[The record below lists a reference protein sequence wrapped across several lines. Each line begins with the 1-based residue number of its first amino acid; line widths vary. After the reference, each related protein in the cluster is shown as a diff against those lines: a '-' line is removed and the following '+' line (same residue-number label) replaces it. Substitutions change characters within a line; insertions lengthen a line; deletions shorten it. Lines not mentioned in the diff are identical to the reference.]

1 MILSFAQS
9 FSIAG
14 IILLSIY
21 EYLFSVGKDLEP
33 TTPDLTSARIR
44 CEIEQPWPSKDL
56 RKKKRE
62 TSREKKYSSGWFH
75 GRFFFSNSSILS
87 NAIFVLIE
95 SFTRGL
101 KGLDRDMPKENGQ
114 KITEIL
120 SEYRPVKPPAVFL
133 NPRKVFG
140 LGNHRF
146 PWFPRLYKKAVRVSW
161 NLAIRLLD
169 ETSF

>member
-1 MILSFAQS
+1 M
-9 FSIAG
+9 
-14 IILLSIY
+14 
-21 EYLFSVGKDLEP
+21 
-33 TTPDLTSARIR
+33 
-44 CEIEQPWPSKDL
+44 
-56 RKKKRE
+56 
-62 TSREKKYSSGWFH
+62 
-75 GRFFFSNSSILS
+75 
-87 NAIFVLIE
+87 LIE